1 MLISCEYDDLR
12 NVGTTDYPLYVGEK
26 NVKEA
31 GVFLVFYI
39 DKDGKAI
46 RRQIFAHDKY
56 NSIACE

>member
-1 MLISCEYDDLR
+1 
-12 NVGTTDYPLYVGEK
+12 LYVGEK